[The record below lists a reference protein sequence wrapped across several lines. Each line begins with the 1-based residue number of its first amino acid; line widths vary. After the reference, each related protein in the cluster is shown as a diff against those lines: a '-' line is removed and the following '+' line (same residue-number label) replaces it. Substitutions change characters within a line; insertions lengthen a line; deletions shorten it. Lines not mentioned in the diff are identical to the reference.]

1 MTYSVRNIAIALA
14 LAVAAAAAVLLYTS
28 SYKDQVTRDQER
40 VKVMVANQDIP
51 AGTPGE
57 KASGMMAAKEV
68 LRTDV
73 TPGALQSSAGLEGK
87 VAAHDVYA
95 DQQVVAQVFRTP
107 TDQAAALSLDKT
119 ERGIRVNV
127 DFASGA
133 LGAIKAG
140 DHVDYFATFSV
151 KPPGDT
157 AGNLFFTRRLMTDV
171 RVLEAPVPD
180 AESGPGKLSEEDK
193 DTKQQ
198 TLMLAVTQADAT
210 KLAFIEALKKGDG
223 AAVVSWVVV
232 RPPEGQA
239 VRDADHGR
247 EPQVDDRGRRP
258 AQRAE
263 DEVLEL
269 HRADRAGRDRRPE
282 PRQRRGLGGRPRPD
296 RRRPDLRRRRVQ
308 RRRVGGG
315 SNPPAELEPPADTDP
330 DRAVDHER
338 ELPHQG
344 LHHRRVRRAGRGTP
358 GARRRTPTIEIVGTA
373 VDRAKAQA
381 EARRVRRAG
390 RSCTA
395 RAAATACRPPDVEA
409 IRQAT
414 AGADRARHLGR
425 QRRSSSRRHSPPAC
439 RTWSCCRS

>member
-40 VKVMVANQDIP
+40 VMVMVANQDIP

-57 KASGMMAAKEV
+57 KASGMMTAKEV

-119 ERGIRVNV
+119 ERGMRINV

-157 AGNLFFTRRLMTDV
+157 AGNVFFTRRLMTDV

-180 AESGPGKLSEEDK
+180 VESGPGKLSEEDE

-198 TLMLAVTQADAT
+198 TLMVAVTQADAT
-210 KLAFIEALKKGDG
+210 KIAFVEALKAGDGGG
-223 AAVVSWVVV
+223 AAVVSWVAV

-239 VRDADHGR
+239 SEMPITVENLKSMIEDGVPLNELKTKYSSYIALIEQAEIDAQNRANDAAAAAGLDPADAD
-247 EPQVDDRGRRP
+247 PT
-258 AQRAE
+258 A
-263 DEVLEL
+263 
-269 HRADRAGRDRRPE
+269 
-282 PRQRRGLGGRPRPD
+282 
-296 RRRPDLRRRRVQ
+296 
-308 RRRVGGG
+308 GGG
-315 SNPPAELEPPADTDP
+315 ESTPPAELEPPADTDP
-330 DRAVDHER
+330 ID
-338 ELPHQG
+338 G
-344 LHHRRVRRAGRGTP
+344 
-358 GARRRTPTIEIVGTA
+358 
-373 VDRAKAQA
+373 
-381 EARRVRRAG
+381 
-390 RSCTA
+390 
-395 RAAATACRPPDVEA
+395 
-409 IRQAT
+409 
-414 AGADRARHLGR
+414 
-425 QRRSSSRRHSPPAC
+425 
-439 RTWSCCRS
+439 

>member
-40 VKVMVANQDIP
+40 VQVMVANQDIP

-57 KASGMMAAKEV
+57 KAAGMMAAKDV

-87 VAAHDVYA
+87 VAAHDIYA
-95 DQQVVAQVFRTP
+95 DQQVVSQVFRTP

-157 AGNLFFTRRLMTDV
+157 AGNLYFTRRLMTDV

-180 AESGPGKLSEEDK
+180 PESGPGKLSEEDK

-198 TLMLAVTQADAT
+198 TLMLAATQADVT

-239 VRDADHGR
+239 SEMPITVENLKSMIEDGVPLNELKTKYAGYIALIEQAEIDAQNRANDAAAAAGLDPAAADPTTGGGGR
-247 EPQVDDRGRRP
+247 ED
-258 AQRAE
+258 
-263 DEVLEL
+263 
-269 HRADRAGRDRRPE
+269 AGAGDA
-282 PRQRRGLGGRPRPD
+282 
-296 RRRPDLRRRRVQ
+296 
-308 RRRVGGG
+308 
-315 SNPPAELEPPADTDP
+315 SNPPAQLEPPTDTDP
-330 DRAVDHER
+330 LSE
-338 ELPHQG
+338 
-344 LHHRRVRRAGRGTP
+344 
-358 GARRRTPTIEIVGTA
+358 
-373 VDRAKAQA
+373 
-381 EARRVRRAG
+381 
-390 RSCTA
+390 
-395 RAAATACRPPDVEA
+395 
-409 IRQAT
+409 
-414 AGADRARHLGR
+414 
-425 QRRSSSRRHSPPAC
+425 
-439 RTWSCCRS
+439 